1 MRSGR
6 SIKSLRSAHK
16 SIGERENC
24 KLNNHIKFEQHRLWD
39 PVLFSTR
46 PIDGRRNEQRKV
58 ISALLPIFCF
68 LFRDA
73 LIHDFQPSAFV
84 LSISYHL
91 IDWKCWIYI
100 SAWAQ
105 QTPRAEKQRSKRIWR
120 AMNLGDEK
128 RTRAARKGNLVFI
141 IYLHESRRNKRK
153 KRKKNAIKIFS
164 LLLAFFSP
172 FLLLCARCLLP
183 SSRVLCVLRSYKID
197 WTTTAICISPS
208 SSSKWYIRAHPATRF
223 GLSCWARSLCTMRK
237 NFIFEKKHIS
247 SKWTVGNN
255 FRSRTEERTISSRWN
270 AAFRLRWV

>member
-1 MRSGR
+1 MLNLHICLGPADPARRKERSR
-6 SIKSLRSAHK
+6 ELE
-16 SIGERENC
+16 ER
-24 KLNNHIKFEQHRLWD
+24 W
-39 PVLFSTR
+39 
-46 PIDGRRNEQRKV
+46 
-58 ISALLPIFCF
+58 IS
-68 LFRDA
+68 
-73 LIHDFQPSAFV
+73 
-84 LSISYHL
+84 
-91 IDWKCWIYI
+91 
-100 SAWAQ
+100 
-105 QTPRAEKQRSKRIWR
+105 E
-120 AMNLGDEK
+120 DEK

-237 NFIFEKKHIS
+237 KNHIRKNTS
-247 SKWTVGNN
+247 HRN
-255 FRSRTEERTISSRWN
+255 ER
-270 AAFRLRWV
+270 